1 MRRSTRRI
9 TSVDVARE
17 AGVSQSTVSFVLN
30 STPGQTIPE
39 ETRRRVLEAAKKLDY
54 RPRASA
60 RSLAAGRS
68 DVVLLAL
75 PGVPISANLSRFIEQ
90 LAAALAEHGLSLV
103 THLSEGHGRPL
114 ADLCAAVDAS
124 AVVSLIP
131 FDEETTEALH
141 RAGAEVVLGTGG
153 PARTELQEIGR
164 LQAQHLVSLG
174 RSRIGYALPEE
185 HPTTFRV
192 QERLRGVEAACVEH
206 GLPEPVALEVAMN
219 GESAA
224 RAVDQWT
231 AASVTAVCAY
241 NDETA
246 LAVLAG
252 MHLRGLRAPDDI
264 AVIGVGDIPAA
275 QVSIPPLTSIG
286 FDYEETGRELA
297 QVILDSLAGG
307 TPTLQNGVN
316 RPRLVRRASALPAR
330 KSTRGFRSALGPKSQ
345 NTTLRL
351 HYVM

>member
-1 MRRSTRRI
+1 MRRSSSRV

-30 STPGQTIPE
+30 NTRGQTIPE

-75 PGVPISANLSRFIEQ
+75 PGLPISANLSRFIEQ

-103 THLSEGHGRPL
+103 THLAEGHGRPL
-114 ADLCAAVDAS
+114 PDLCAAVDAS

-141 RAGAEVVLGTGG
+141 RAGAEVVLGTGSQ
-153 PARTELQEIGR
+153 ARAELQEIGR
-164 LQAQHLVSLG
+164 FQARHLISLG
-174 RSRIGYALPEE
+174 HGRLGYALPGE
-185 HPTTFRV
+185 HPTQFRV
-192 QERLRGVEAACVEH
+192 QERLRGVAAECAEH
-206 GLPEPVALEVAMN
+206 GLAEPVALQVEMDGAK
-219 GESAA
+219 AA
-224 RAVDQWT
+224 LAVDQWT
-231 AASVTAVCAY
+231 DASVTAVCAY

-246 LAVLAG
+246 MAVLAG

-264 AVIGVGDIPAA
+264 AVMGIGDIPAA
-275 QVSIPPLTSIG
+275 QVSIPPLSTVG
-286 FDYEETGRELA
+286 LDYEETGRELA
-297 QVILDSLAGG
+297 QAILESLADG
-307 TPTLQNGVN
+307 TPTPHDGLA
-316 RPRLVRRASALPAR
+316 RPRLVRRASA
-330 KSTRGFRSALGPKSQ
+330 
-345 NTTLRL
+345 
-351 HYVM
+351 

>member
-1 MRRSTRRI
+1 MRRSSSRV

-30 STPGQTIPE
+30 NTPGQTIPE

-103 THLSEGHGRPL
+103 THLVEGHGRPL
-114 ADLCAAVDAS
+114 PDLCAAVDAS
-124 AVVSLIP
+124 AVISLIP

-141 RAGAEVVLGTGG
+141 RAGAEVVFGTGSQ
-153 PARTELQEIGR
+153 ARAELREIGR
-164 LQAQHLVSLG
+164 LQAQHLIDRG
-174 RSRIGYALPEE
+174 GQRIGYARPGEN
-185 HPTTFRV
+185 PTAFRV
-192 QERLRGVEAACVEH
+192 RERLRGVAAACAEH
-206 GLPEPVALEVAMN
+206 GLPEPVALEVELD
-219 GESAA
+219 GVKAA
-224 RAVDQWT
+224 VAVDQWT
-231 AASVTAVCAY
+231 EASVTGVCAY

-246 LAVLAG
+246 MAVLAG
-252 MHLRGLRAPDDI
+252 MHLRGLRAPGDI
-264 AVIGVGDIPAA
+264 AVVGVGDIPAA
-275 QVSIPPLTSIG
+275 QVSIPSLTTIG

-297 QVILDSLAGG
+297 QAILDSLAGG
-307 TPTLQNGVN
+307 TPTHQDGLNH
-316 RPRLVRRASALPAR
+316 PRLVRRASA
-330 KSTRGFRSALGPKSQ
+330 
-345 NTTLRL
+345 
-351 HYVM
+351 